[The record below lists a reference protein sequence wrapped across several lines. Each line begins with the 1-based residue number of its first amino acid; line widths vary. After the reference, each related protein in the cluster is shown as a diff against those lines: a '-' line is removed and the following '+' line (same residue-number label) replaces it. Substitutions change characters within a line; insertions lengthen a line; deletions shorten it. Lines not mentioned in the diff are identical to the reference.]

1 MSEGIR
7 AFVGFSLPAEVKDT
21 LEDIQFDLMDMVPEN
36 AINWNRSA
44 NLHMTLAFLG
54 DNNRPE
60 QIGQVC
66 DALDMLAA
74 AHNKITLRIG
84 PLGCFPRKRNPKVI
98 YAGVQGQTK
107 QLFLLKEN
115 LDSVLE
121 PIGYEPEQRKYT
133 PHLTLGYVRKPD
145 QVVKAQ
151 FPFGSHLPEV
161 KWTNRT
167 LHLYH
172 SYKSKKGPVYKK
184 IHSARLESETS

>member
-7 AFVGFSLPAEVKDT
+7 AFVGFSLPAEVKET

-36 AINWNRSA
+36 AINWNKPA
-44 NLHMTLAFLG
+44 NLHLTLAFLG
-54 DNNRPE
+54 DNNQPE

-66 DALDMLAA
+66 EALDTLAA
-74 AHNKITLRIG
+74 DHGKIALRMG

-107 QLFLLKEN
+107 QLFKLKEN
-115 LDSVLE
+115 LDAILE

-145 QVVKAQ
+145 QVERAK

-161 KWTNRT
+161 EWTNGT

-184 IHSARLESETS
+184 IHSVKLGSDTS